1 MSTTAPAEPKTSVEF
16 AAGVREFLLQ
26 AVESEIAKTANVI
39 KAVPDAKA
47 GWKPDEKSRSAGDL
61 AWHIASEDVIFL
73 EQIAEGKFQFP
84 DPRFEK
90 ERPKTSAE
98 MAQWY
103 ERKIKAAIAKVRALS
118 PEKIAEAR
126 EFFGMNFPAFAYILF
141 MNNHSIH
148 HRGQLAAYLRPCGSK
163 VPDIYGGSADTPMG
177 Q

>member
-1 MSTTAPAEPKTSVEF
+1 MSTATQAEPKTDF
-16 AAGVREFLLQ
+16 AVGVREFLLQ
-26 AVESEIAKTANVI
+26 AIESEIPKTANVI
-39 KAVPDAKA
+39 RAVPDAKA
-47 GWKPDEKSRSAGDL
+47 EWKPDPKSRAAGDL
-61 AWHIASEDVIFL
+61 AWHIASEDVLFL

-90 ERPKTSAE
+90 ERPKTTAE

-103 ERKIKAAIAKVRALS
+103 ERKMKAAIGKVRSLS
-118 PEKIAEAR
+118 PAKIAETR
-126 EFFGMNFPAFAYILF
+126 EFFGMTFPAYVYILF
-141 MNNHSIH
+141 MSNHSIH

>member
-1 MSTTAPAEPKTSVEF
+1 MSSTPQTKPSPEF
-16 AAGVREFLLQ
+16 AAGIRDFLLQ
-26 AVESEIAKTANVI
+26 AVEQEVPKTTNVI
-39 KAVPDAKA
+39 QAVPDAKMD
-47 GWKPDEKSRSAGDL
+47 WKPDPKSRCAGDL

-73 EQIAEGKFQFP
+73 EQIAEGKFAFP

-90 ERPKTSAE
+90 DRPKTTAE
-98 MAQWY
+98 MAKWY
-103 ERKIKAAIAKVRALS
+103 QGKMKAAIAKLRALS
-118 PEKIAEAR
+118 PEKIAESR

>member
-1 MSTTAPAEPKTSVEF
+1 MSTATAEPKTSPQF
-16 AAGVREFLLQ
+16 AAGVREFLLMGIEQ
-26 AVESEIAKTANVI
+26 EIPKTANVI
-39 KAVPDAKA
+39 RAVPDAKA
-47 GWKPDEKSRSAGDL
+47 DYKPDPKSRSAGDL

-90 ERPKTSAE
+90 DRPKSHAE
-98 MAQWY
+98 MAKWY
-103 ERKIKAAIAKVRALS
+103 EGKMKAAIAKVRALS
-118 PEKIAEAR
+118 PEKMAEAR
-126 EFFGMNFPAFAYILF
+126 EFFGMTFPAFVYIQF